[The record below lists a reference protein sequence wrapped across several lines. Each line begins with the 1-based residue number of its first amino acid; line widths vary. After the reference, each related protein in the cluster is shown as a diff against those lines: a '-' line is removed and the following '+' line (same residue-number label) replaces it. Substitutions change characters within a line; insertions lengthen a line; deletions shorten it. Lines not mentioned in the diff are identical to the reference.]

1 LRNYRNG
8 SDDYITYHMAVQHEM
23 EALFEEW
30 NAPADEDAEVKV
42 KKLIKDAVSFQ
53 GKIYDNNTVNGR
65 LLGFSWEE
73 ALDFLEDK

>member
-1 LRNYRNG
+1 
-8 SDDYITYHMAVQHEM
+8 
-23 EALFEEW
+23 
-30 NAPADEDAEVKV
+30 V